1 MGSLLDQLQK
11 KSRVLIHIS
20 KPQIQQH
27 QYAKMAS
34 FKILLVVALVA
45 FIGSTDALK
54 CKVKTGASAAVDT
67 DCVEPNDKSCKI
79 EATITITGKKGTI
92 KSVAQ
97 SCDAKDLGES
107 TLKFVVPVDLHDLK
121 EAAEVKLP
129 YYCKADNCN
138 VKAPIEAEIAT
149 KEKMAALLVK
159 NPKKAEIDTAGLPI
173 AGAAQTSVAVAS
185 IAFSMVMARLAL

>member
-27 QYAKMAS
+27 QFPKMAS
-34 FKILLVVALVA
+34 FKILQVVALVA

-121 EAAEVKLP
+121 EASEVKLP

-149 KEKMAALLVK
+149 KEKMAALLVANPK
-159 NPKKAEIDTAGLPI
+159 NPKLETGIVS
-173 AGAAQTSVAVAS
+173 GATQTSVAVAT